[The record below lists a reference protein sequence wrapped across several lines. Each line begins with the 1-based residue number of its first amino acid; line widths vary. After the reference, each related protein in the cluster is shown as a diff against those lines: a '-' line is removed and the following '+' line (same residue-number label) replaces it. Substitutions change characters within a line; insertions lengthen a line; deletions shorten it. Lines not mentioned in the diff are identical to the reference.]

1 MFKIKYIP
9 TGNIFVLPK
18 KDAELLKEKSPQDYL
33 ILEKN
38 GKKFKDK
45 IPQKIESDSKS
56 ILSQIIDKEP
66 TWNF

>member
-9 TGNIFVLPK
+9 TGHIFIIPE
-18 KDAELLKEKSPQDYL
+18 KDAKLLKEKSPDEYI

-45 IPQKIESDSKS
+45 ATKKRSEETDS
-56 ILSQIIDKEP
+56 ILSKVLDRS
-66 TWNF
+66 

>member
-9 TGNIFVLPK
+9 TGHIFIIPE
-18 KDAELLKEKSPQDYL
+18 KDAKLLKEKSPDEYI

-45 IPQKIESDSKS
+45 TTKKQSEETDS
-56 ILSQIIDKEP
+56 ILSKVLDRS
-66 TWNF
+66 

>member
-18 KDAELLKEKSPQDYL
+18 KDAELLKEKSPQDY
-33 ILEKN
+33 ITIEKN

-56 ILSQIIDKEP
+56 ILSKIIDKEP
-66 TWNF
+66 A

>member
-9 TGNIFVLPK
+9 TGHIFIIPE
-18 KDAELLKEKSPQDYL
+18 KDAKLLKEKNPDEYL

-45 IPQKIESDSKS
+45 NNVKPKEEPKT
-56 ILSQIIDKEP
+56 ILSKVLDK
-66 TWNF
+66 